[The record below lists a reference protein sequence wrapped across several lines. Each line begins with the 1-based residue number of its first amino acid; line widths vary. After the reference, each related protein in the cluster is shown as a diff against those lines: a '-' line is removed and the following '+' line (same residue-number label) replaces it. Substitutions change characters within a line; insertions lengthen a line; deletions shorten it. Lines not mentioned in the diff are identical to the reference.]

1 MPWMIVLTHK
11 CKRNDYLE
19 AHASNALSSTLSVEI
34 KDKIEMEYELL
45 ERANL
50 LWKELDKMFGSSN
63 NKRSS
68 SNVSKNFS
76 SSLVHIDQGQEE

>member
-1 MPWMIVLTHK
+1 MPWTIVLIHK
-11 CKRNDYLE
+11 CQRNDYLE
-19 AHASNALSSTLSVEI
+19 AHASNDLSSTLSAEI

-50 LWKELDKMFGSSN
+50 LWKELDKMFSSSN